1 MVFDF
6 HFIRNQGSGLVLKVS
21 YILEFFSSES
31 FLSSSFFI
39 RRLKNVRYDIPQTSH
54 LACRTNKTY
63 HTGEANLDVYKF
75 NYKISKTENEITKI
89 SRTVNKVVSHYRG
102 KFFRSPKS
110 FWGPSTKF
118 LISCF
123 LRKNRVFGKSIII
136 NWNW

>member
-6 HFIRNQGSGLVLKVS
+6 HFIRNQASGLVLKVS

-89 SRTVNKVVSHYRG
+89 SRTVNKVASHYRG

-110 FWGPSTKF
+110 F
-118 LISCF
+118 
-123 LRKNRVFGKSIII
+123 
-136 NWNW
+136 